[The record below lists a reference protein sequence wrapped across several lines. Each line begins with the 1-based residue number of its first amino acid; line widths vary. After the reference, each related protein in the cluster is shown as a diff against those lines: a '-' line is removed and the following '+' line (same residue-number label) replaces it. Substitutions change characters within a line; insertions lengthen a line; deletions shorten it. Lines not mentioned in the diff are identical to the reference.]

1 MNIKNNGFT
10 LIELLIVLI
19 ITLQMLVIYVRA
31 TNPEWSVNLEN
42 SYPYLGVSGFTVLFC
57 LFGIQWIKKK
67 QYGYLSFAVIVLA
80 VGWLVKIYE

>member
-1 MNIKNNGFT
+1 MKIKNNGFT

-19 ITLQMLVIYVRA
+19 IILQMLVIYVRV

-42 SYPYLGVSGFTVLFC
+42 SYPYLGISGFTALFG

-67 QYGYLSFAVIVLA
+67 KYGYLSFAVIFLA